1 MSSNDS
7 FVSSGNSPTHSERIR
22 PDFLVENHGSFLL
35 LKSLTPLATSW
46 IEVNIGQGNG
56 FQPYSPAIVV
66 EHHYIADIV
75 AGIRNDGWLVSA

>member
-1 MSSNDS
+1 M
-7 FVSSGNSPTHSERIR
+7 PIR
-22 PDFLVENHGSFLL
+22 PDFTVENHGSIFLL
-35 LKSLTPLATSW
+35 QPQNKKAIDW
-46 IEVNIGQGNG
+46 VDEHIGHGNG